1 VESAV
6 KNRVYINGTGCLS
19 PQPTLGNHSFL
30 EELVSEVTIRL
41 KAIDPNYKEFVPP
54 EMVRRMGRII
64 KMGVAAAKTCLSD
77 PSPDSSP
84 VASLTLAREGSKPP
98 SGGWG
103 VGVPDAI
110 ITGTGLGCIE
120 DTEKFLGNMIRNNEE
135 FLTPTSFIQSTH
147 NTVGAQIALLMG
159 CHGYN
164 FTYVHRGFSFESAIL
179 DSLIQLESGRAQ
191 SILLGAADELT
202 SNSFRIQERMGFW
215 RRKPV
220 DNLTLLENPGR
231 GTIAGEGAAFFL
243 LERAEQPTTYATLDD
258 VEMLFRPNSSQEI
271 SGQIVQFL
279 ERNKLTTHDID
290 LLLLGRNG
298 DSRFDSV
305 YDEVTRNTFGEVA
318 SCGFKHL
325 CGEYMTASSFGLWLA
340 TRILRAQRIP
350 DIVKVERKPS
360 GLRHILLYN
369 HYRGINHSMILLS
382 KA

>member
-1 VESAV
+1 MESAV